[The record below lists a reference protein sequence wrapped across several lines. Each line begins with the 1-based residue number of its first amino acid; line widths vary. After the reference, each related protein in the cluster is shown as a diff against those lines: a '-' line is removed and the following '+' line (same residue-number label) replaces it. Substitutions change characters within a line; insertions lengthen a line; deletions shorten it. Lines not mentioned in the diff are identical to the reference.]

1 MNPWDFEAVAS
12 ASSSMTCQR
21 KMGWSWSFGMG
32 DSTGENMDV
41 FGKYLAAITT
51 LKTPLIPSIINL
63 RNDE

>member
-1 MNPWDFEAVAS
+1 
-12 ASSSMTCQR
+12 
-21 KMGWSWSFGMG
+21 MG